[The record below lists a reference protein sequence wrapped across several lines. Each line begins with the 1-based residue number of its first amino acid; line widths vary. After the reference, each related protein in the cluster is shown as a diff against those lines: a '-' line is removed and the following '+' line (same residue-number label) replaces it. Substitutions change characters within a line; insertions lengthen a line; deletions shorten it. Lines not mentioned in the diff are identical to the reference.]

1 MSDALFYDQLVIV
14 RSQYGG
20 QFYTQA
26 NKGRRTGHIPEEPL
40 AARAAAVVLGHGIL
54 GCKAKIRKQDI
65 VSISGYQNVF
75 RLEVSV

>member
-26 NKGRRTGHIPEEPL
+26 EKYRRIGNIPEERF
-40 AARAAAVVLGHGIL
+40 AARAAT
-54 GCKAKIRKQDI
+54 
-65 VSISGYQNVF
+65 
-75 RLEVSV
+75 